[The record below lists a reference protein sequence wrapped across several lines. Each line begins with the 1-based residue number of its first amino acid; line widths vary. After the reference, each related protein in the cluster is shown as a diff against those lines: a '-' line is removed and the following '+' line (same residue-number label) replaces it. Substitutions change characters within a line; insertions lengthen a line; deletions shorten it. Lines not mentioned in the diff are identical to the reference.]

1 MMSEFMEL
9 LFSMTLDFV
18 AFFFNSGSF
27 NDLLLRAHEM
37 SVCPFCCAFVG
48 RCALC
53 LKLLT
58 KDTEKKVSC
67 VPGKI
72 NVDSRGEIIYTHT
85 RYDVLTA
92 MN

>member
-1 MMSEFMEL
+1 MSVKLEFVVL
-9 LFSMTLDFV
+9 V
-18 AFFFNSGSF
+18 FNY
-27 NDLLLRAHEM
+27 LLLRAHEM
-37 SVCPFCCAFVG
+37 SVCPFCCVFIG

-58 KDTEKKVSC
+58 KDTEKKISC

-85 RYDVLTA
+85 RYDCGC
-92 MN
+92 

>member
-1 MMSEFMEL
+1 MSVYESIFSIKSEFVVL
-9 LFSMTLDFV
+9 VCS
-18 AFFFNSGSF
+18 SGSF
-27 NDLLLRAHEM
+27 IYLLLRPHEM
-37 SVCPFCCAFVG
+37 SVCPFCCVFVG

-58 KDTEKKVSC
+58 KDTEKKISC

-85 RYDVLTA
+85 RYDCGC
-92 MN
+92 